1 MITPRTTRLV
11 RVPDLRAFRG
21 ALASLAC
28 EGSPF
33 DIRNRFVVVPT
44 HAAAAHL
51 VRSIEN
57 RLPQSATV
65 TVLPDLITRRQLTT
79 TLASRLPIGRP
90 LLTDAERE
98 ALLGVACRTASDE
111 GAPPPFRLRPAL
123 IAEILR
129 FYDTLRSNQKDVA
142 TFERLALGALE
153 SVWHAGSAIDRG
165 AERLAR
171 QTRFLVSAFRHF
183 ERLSAA
189 SGGIDEH
196 MLRSE
201 VLEHAASRPWRHAIL
216 AVGDRSRDPYGLT
229 LVDWDLLSRV
239 AGLERLDLVVTNTA
253 LAGACHERIC
263 QLLPGIEEVRVES
276 DAGVAPV
283 LLVPPGGA
291 VVHPS
296 RDREEEVAGFSRWV
310 KQSVR
315 SGQVTDAERVAMVV
329 KQPLPYVYLTR
340 EVMRSAGIPCQM
352 FDALPLAAEP
362 YAAALDLV
370 FSFVSSSFARVP
382 AIALLRSPH
391 FCAGSERTRP
401 TEIVERIR
409 ERDIVA
415 LDRALSEAG
424 YLGDHAVLERL
435 VERWRSADRGLLL
448 QARRAGDVLEQ
459 LARELQPLRSTA
471 PVCDHLTRVL
481 SFLARYDRIPDDDD
495 PLRARQ
501 LRARSAILATLG
513 SLRDA
518 YQRFDPAPVDFDEVA
533 AMVRRWIEGQTFAPR
548 TGDAGVHLVDAESA
562 RFGDFDQVQLAGLVD
577 GEWPD
582 GPRRNIFY
590 SPAILRDL
598 GWTAES
604 ERVDGARA
612 AFVDLLTLPSS
623 RVLVSAFTL
632 EDDAMVAPSMMVEEV
647 EAAHLDVVEWQA
659 ESTRI
664 FEYEALGLEPV
675 TPDAL
680 APLPRDAALHRLQ
693 APLATEPRYRG
704 MTDGHVVSAL
714 SLGALERYQD
724 CPFKFFAADVLRLEE
739 LPEDESAISPRAR
752 GRFIHEV
759 FQRFFEEWD
768 RRGAGTITSDRLDEA
783 RALFEDVT
791 APLLAQLPE
800 ADAGLE
806 RARLFGSAIAVGIV
820 DVVLGIEASR
830 PGRVLERW
838 LERRFEGEF
847 SLGGSDGRRITLKGV
862 ADRIDL
868 LEGNRLRV
876 IDYKSG
882 YPPEVKRALQVPVY
896 ALCAQEALG
905 ARDGRPWSI
914 DEAAYVAFSGKR
926 PYVPVIKADGGD
938 SAAILA
944 AARDRL
950 VTVLDGVAAGAFPPR
965 PHEPRMCGYCPYPSV
980 CRKDYVGDD

>member
-1 MITPRTTRLV
+1 
-11 RVPDLRAFRG
+11 
-21 ALASLAC
+21 
-28 EGSPF
+28 
-33 DIRNRFVVVPT
+33 
-44 HAAAAHL
+44 
-51 VRSIEN
+51 
-57 RLPQSATV
+57 
-65 TVLPDLITRRQLTT
+65 
-79 TLASRLPIGRP
+79 
-90 LLTDAERE
+90 
-98 ALLGVACRTASDE
+98 
-111 GAPPPFRLRPAL
+111 
-123 IAEILR
+123 
-129 FYDTLRSNQKDVA
+129 
-142 TFERLALGALE
+142 
-153 SVWHAGSAIDRG
+153 
-165 AERLAR
+165 
-171 QTRFLVSAFRHF
+171 
-183 ERLSAA
+183 
-189 SGGIDEH
+189 
-196 MLRSE
+196 
-201 VLEHAASRPWRHAIL
+201 
-216 AVGDRSRDPYGLT
+216 
-229 LVDWDLLSRV
+229 
-239 AGLERLDLVVTNTA
+239 
-253 LAGACHERIC
+253 
-263 QLLPGIEEVRVES
+263 
-276 DAGVAPV
+276 
-283 LLVPPGGA
+283 
-291 VVHPS
+291 
-296 RDREEEVAGFSRWV
+296 
-310 KQSVR
+310 
-315 SGQVTDAERVAMVV
+315 
-329 KQPLPYVYLTR
+329 
-340 EVMRSAGIPCQM
+340 
-352 FDALPLAAEP
+352 
-362 YAAALDLV
+362 
-370 FSFVSSSFARVP
+370 
-382 AIALLRSPH
+382 
-391 FCAGSERTRP
+391 
-401 TEIVERIR
+401 
-409 ERDIVA
+409 
-415 LDRALSEAG
+415 
-424 YLGDHAVLERL
+424 
-435 VERWRSADRGLLL
+435 
-448 QARRAGDVLEQ
+448 VLEQ

-481 SFLARYDRIPDDDD
+481 SFLARYDRIPNGDD

-562 RFGDFDQVQLAGLVD
+562 KFGDFDHVQLAGLVD

-623 RVLVSAFTL
+623 RLLVSAFTL
-632 EDDAMVAPSMMVEEV
+632 EDDAMVTPSMMVEEV
-647 EAAHLDVVEWQA
+647 EAAHLDAVEWQA

-680 APLPRDAALHRLQ
+680 APLPREAALHRLQ

-704 MTDGHVVSAL
+704 MTDGHVASAL

-783 RALFEDVT
+783 RALFEDVA

-896 ALCAQEALG
+896 SLCAQEALG

-926 PYVPVIKADGGD
+926 PLVPVIKADGGD
-938 SAAILA
+938 SVAILA

-965 PHEPRMCGYCPYPSV
+965 PHEPRMCGYCAYPSV